1 MKKINIYNNTESINK
16 NQNIYD
22 GFNAFIMSQ
31 DRNVFNKLYSRI
43 SFYEMTRNVHG
54 DIVECGVFKGSGI
67 FTWLK
72 ILDMNEPNSIKKVI
86 GFDFFSD
93 DFVKTLSDSIDKNSM
108 DQVFKRCKSL
118 DKNKEEIS
126 LDYIRNM
133 ILKSDIKEDKF
144 DLVQGDV
151 VETTK
156 KYLINKPG
164 FRISLLYL
172 DLDLEIPTYEA
183 LVNMWDRV
191 SSGGVVIFDEY
202 AYHCWSE
209 SNGVDRFVLEK
220 KLILHKTN
228 IKAPTAY
235 IIKP

>member
-1 MKKINIYNNTESINK
+1 MKQININNNTDSIYK

-22 GFNAFIMSQ
+22 GFNTFIMSE

-43 SFYEMTRNVHG
+43 SFYEMTRNIHG

-93 DFVKTLSDSIDKNSM
+93 NFVNNLSNIDKKSM
-108 DQVFKRCKSL
+108 DQVFKRCKFL
-118 DKNKEEIS
+118 DKKEIS
-126 LDYIRNM
+126 LDYIKNM
-133 ILKSDIKEDKF
+133 ILSSKIKEEKF
-144 DLVQGDV
+144 DLIQGDV

-156 KYLINKPG
+156 KYLIDKPG

-183 LVNMWDRV
+183 LNNLWEKV
-191 SSGGVVIFDEY
+191 SYGGVVVFDEY
-202 AYHCWSE
+202 GYHCWSE
-209 SNGVDRFVLEK
+209 SNGVDKFVTEK

-228 IKAPTAY
+228 VKAPTAY
-235 IIKP
+235 IIKQ